1 VKEMVES
8 VVIVTEQSPVGKN
21 SAAEAIRIGS
31 GFVALGE
38 FIDCKIVF
46 TGDSVYLLNKNA
58 KPIEVGVDPVDE
70 VIEMADLSDLEL
82 YVLDSAL
89 EVAGLTRE
97 DLIEYENLKVV
108 SLDEIVELID
118 QADTCFRF

>member
-1 VKEMVES
+1 MVES
-8 VVIVTEQSPVGKN
+8 VVIVTEQSPIGKN

-58 KPIEVGVDPVDE
+58 KPTAVGVDSVDE

-82 YVLDSAL
+82 YVLDTAL

-108 SLDEIVELID
+108 SMDEIVELID
-118 QADTCFRF
+118 QANTCFRF